1 MKMTKTSY
9 EKILKAFDA
18 NKESIKE
25 YIPKLKES
33 GNYNDFNTR
42 LAFDCARAFL
52 EIGWACSLYDAEG
65 LNDTHL
71 KTAYIK
77 VLKEL
82 ELI

>member
-18 NKESIKE
+18 NMESIKE

-33 GNYNDFNTR
+33 DDYNDFNTK
-42 LAFDCARAFL
+42 LKNDCARAFL
-52 EIGWACSLYDAEG
+52 EIGWVCSLYDAEKI
-65 LNDTHL
+65 NDTHL

-77 VLKEL
+77 ALKEL